1 MNLNRPPE
9 WILVVWTSKEV
20 LIMEKRLSCRD
31 VGVDCDFFAC
41 GKTEDEVMQ
50 KAADHARTSH
60 NMSEIS
66 KEVHDKVRSAIR
78 DVERC

>member
-1 MNLNRPPE
+1 
-9 WILVVWTSKEV
+9 
-20 LIMEKRLSCRD
+20 MEKKLSCRD

-41 GKTEDEVMQ
+41 GKTEDEVIR

-66 KEVHDKVRSAIR
+66 KELQEKVRSAIR
-78 DVERC
+78 DVEKC

>member
-1 MNLNRPPE
+1 ML
-9 WILVVWTSKEV
+9 KEV

-60 NMSEIS
+60 NMSEIP
-66 KEVHDKVRSAIR
+66 KEVHEKARSAIR

>member
-1 MNLNRPPE
+1 
-9 WILVVWTSKEV
+9 
-20 LIMEKRLSCRD
+20 MEKRLSCRD
-31 VGVDCDFFAC
+31 VGVDCDFIAC
-41 GKTEDEVMQ
+41 GKTEDEVMW

-78 DVERC
+78 DVEKC

>member
-1 MNLNRPPE
+1 ML
-9 WILVVWTSKEV
+9 KEV
-20 LIMEKRLSCRD
+20 LTMEKRLSCRD
-31 VGVDCDFFAC
+31 VGADCDFIAC

-78 DVERC
+78 DVEKC

>member
-1 MNLNRPPE
+1 ML
-9 WILVVWTSKEV
+9 KGV
-20 LIMEKRLSCRD
+20 LTMEKRLSCRD
-31 VGVDCDFFAC
+31 VTVDCDFIAC

-78 DVERC
+78 DVEQC